1 METPLLFRAFMT
13 KTPAV
18 ELLVPIWQRVLN
30 RSSVNLEE
38 DFFDV
43 GGNPV
48 LARELFTD
56 ISRTCSQEISPL
68 MICEAPTI
76 LALAALL
83 EQPTPRQL
91 SPLVLLKPGSE
102 KPPVFMTHG
111 IGGSMVDF
119 FQLARKMETPH
130 PIYGLQ
136 AKGLDGVGEAVRSV
150 EEMAEF
156 NLDAIRQVQTRGPY
170 YFIGYSLGGLVMLE
184 MAQRL
189 RKRGEQI
196 GLLVLL
202 DSYPHA
208 RFLSRSERLRLVVRR
223 ARRRVSVMKQGTSG
237 RGYRAVQLRLR
248 TSPDPHQ
255 QERPGPSTGSS
266 LAQAAERVRKKA
278 ELAHANYRPRFYDG
292 EIKFVRAAVLSF
304 LPDDPVAI
312 WSRLAAAFETETAP
326 GDHVGMVATH
336 FESLALVISRYLSE
350 SFSQAP
356 SAGPEGS
363 K

>member
-1 METPLLFRAFMT
+1 
-13 KTPAV
+13 
-18 ELLVPIWQRVLN
+18 LN

-68 MICEAPTI
+68 MICQAPTI

-136 AKGLDGVGEAVRSV
+136 AKGLDGVGEAVQASRRWPNS
-150 EEMAEF
+150 
-156 NLDAIRQVQTRGPY
+156 IWTR
-170 YFIGYSLGGLVMLE
+170 
-184 MAQRL
+184 
-189 RKRGEQI
+189 
-196 GLLVLL
+196 
-202 DSYPHA
+202 
-208 RFLSRSERLRLVVRR
+208 
-223 ARRRVSVMKQGTSG
+223 SG
-237 RGYRAVQLRLR
+237 RFRRGVRTTSSGIPWAV
-248 TSPDPHQ
+248 
-255 QERPGPSTGSS
+255 
-266 LAQAAERVRKKA
+266 
-278 ELAHANYRPRFYDG
+278 
-292 EIKFVRAAVLSF
+292 
-304 LPDDPVAI
+304 
-312 WSRLAAAFETETAP
+312 W
-326 GDHVGMVATH
+326 
-336 FESLALVISRYLSE
+336 
-350 SFSQAP
+350 
-356 SAGPEGS
+356 
-363 K
+363 